1 MSKRNLDETDAV
13 EVEGQDK
20 KRLKSPN
27 PGLLATS
34 PLQASQP
41 VLELSYSVK
50 DAKRSVNAVP
60 FQLPTQ
66 LISFSYTPDRVLEF
80 NDSAMRYFVDPPR
93 GAQLSYGYDR
103 WVRRPEERGR
113 IDSLLKAW
121 QKFGTEHPGALG
133 EVGVVSW
140 RGVMTKILTAPYE
153 ERDGWELNVM
163 LVNGTMYFEEYL
175 AEEKLQS
182 KNDIEPRHRIQ
193 MYYGYSFESW
203 CTSESPSPASH
214 PGNPIQSTSDGHPPG
229 WGGDVNTNVQWC
241 SVVKTKLGNTR
252 MVIGGEVDCVRG
264 RYTGKPDNFV
274 ELKTSLTIRGA
285 SDEARFE
292 KKLIKFYFQSF
303 LLGVPEITVGFRTPS
318 GVLSTVQRFRTIEIP
333 RLVRGK
339 PGAWDPAL
347 CLEWGDRFLRELRIA
362 IDVPSVDPTPTPS
375 LDSEKDGISSNLPVW
390 RVSFSPKVGITV
402 KQLDKAGV
410 TDVEA
415 GDEEERI
422 GFLPKWYV
430 KYALG

>member
-1 MSKRNLDETDAV
+1 MSKRNLDETDEVRV
-13 EVEGQDK
+13 EERDR
-20 KRLKSPN
+20 KRLKSPH
-27 PGLLATS
+27 PGFLAASATS
-34 PLQASQP
+34 TSPSQAIQP
-41 VLELSYSVK
+41 VLELPYAAK
-50 DAKRSVNAVP
+50 DAKRAASAVP

-80 NDSAMRYFVDPPR
+80 NDSSLRYFVDPPR

-113 IDSLLKAW
+113 LDSLLKAW
-121 QKFGTEHPGALG
+121 QKFGTERPGVLG

-163 LVNGTMYFEEYL
+163 LVGGTMYFEEHL
-175 AEEKLQS
+175 SEEKLQS
-182 KNDIEPRHRIQ
+182 KNDVEPRHRIQ

-203 CTSESPSPASH
+203 CTSESRSPASH
-214 PGNPIQSTSDGHPPG
+214 SGNPSQPTSDGHPPG

-264 RYTGKPDNFV
+264 RYTGKTDNFV

-318 GVLSTVQRFRTIEIP
+318 GVLSTVQSFRTIEIP

-339 PGAWDPAL
+339 PGAWDPTL
-347 CLEWGDRFLRELRIA
+347 CLEWGDRFIRELRDA
-362 IDVPSVDPTPTPS
+362 IDVHSPPD
-375 LDSEKDGISSNLPVW
+375 KRNDGNLSDLPVW

-402 KQLDKAGV
+402 KQLDDAGV
-410 TDVEA
+410 MDVEA
-415 GDEEERI
+415 GDDEERI

-430 KYALG
+430 EYALA